1 MQDNHGIVFQI
12 KGERGLG
19 KLMSDKSPITKT
31 ELDKETKQ

>member
-1 MQDNHGIVFQI
+1 MQDNNGIEIQI

-19 KLMSDKSPITKT
+19 RLMSDKTPITKT